1 MPGEVHA
8 LVLILEVGQLS
19 GDVILSDSMA
29 SNNKRVAL
37 LGIRSGGDGLLGNL
51 LAQIQMGS
59 NRENSTLGIKGGL
72 LRYAFSK
79 LIAGLTHVEDAAV
92 LVKVDI
98 GSAVEVQR

>member
-1 MPGEVHA
+1 MPGEVHT

-19 GDVILSDSMA
+19 GDVILGDSVT
-29 SNNKRVAL
+29 SHNKRVAL
-37 LGIRSGGDGLLGNL
+37 LGISSGGDGLLGNF

-59 NRENSTLGIKGGL
+59 NRENGSLGIKGGL
-72 LRYAFSK
+72 LRYALSK

-98 GSAVEVQR
+98 GSAVLR